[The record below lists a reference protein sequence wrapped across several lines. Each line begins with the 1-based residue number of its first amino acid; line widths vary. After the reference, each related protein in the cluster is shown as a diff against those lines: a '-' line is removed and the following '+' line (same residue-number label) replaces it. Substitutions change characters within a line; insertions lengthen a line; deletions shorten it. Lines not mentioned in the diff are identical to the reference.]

1 MPISLQGIFNSHS
14 KPILAAIRTIG
25 VAGAPLVDQ
34 GPATAVMPFVTI
46 SRQAG
51 AGGVTLAQRLVEHL
65 NRRDPGEQPWAAWDR
80 ELVQKVAK
88 DHHIDQSL
96 VDALEERGPTWI
108 EELLGGLRIAE
119 SPETASEFR
128 VYWKT
133 AATIRAIAQ
142 VGRCVIVGRG
152 GVFITANMPGGIHIR
167 LVAPLNFRIRNYA
180 SIFNLPVADCEA
192 RVKELDRNR
201 EAFYHR
207 HWPNRPLTPEA
218 FTATFNTASIGE
230 RELVE
235 VVATMIP
242 RQR

>member
-1 MPISLQGIFNSHS
+1 MPISLEGIFSSRS

-25 VAGAPLVDQ
+25 VAGAPLVDR

-51 AGGVTLAQRLVEHL
+51 AGGVSLAQRLVEHL
-65 NRRDPGEQPWAAWDR
+65 NRRDPSEEPWAAWDR

-88 DHHIDQSL
+88 EHHIDQSL
-96 VDALEERGPTWI
+96 VDALDERGPTWI
-108 EELLGGLRIAE
+108 EELLGGLRISE
-119 SPETASEFR
+119 TPETASEFR

-152 GVFITANMPGGIHIR
+152 GVFVTANLPGGIHIR
-167 LVAPLNFRIRNYA
+167 LVSPLDFRIRNYA
-180 SIFNLPVADCEA
+180 GIFNMSVPDCEA
-192 RVKELDRNR
+192 RVKELDHNR
-201 EAFYHR
+201 EAFYRR
-207 HWPNRPLTPEA
+207 HWPKRSLTPES

-230 RELVE
+230 RELIE
-235 VVATMIP
+235 AVAAMVP